1 MIAYVLFL
9 FSFLDRLLGDLQEI
23 VRGWFITLHIIT
35 FVLVDII
42 TCLLWPDQ
50 DDEWSPLSGPAY

>member
-9 FSFLDRLLGDLQEI
+9 FRFLDRLLGDLQEI
-23 VRGWFITLHIIT
+23 VWGRFITLHIIT

-42 TCLLWPDQ
+42 TCLLWPEE
-50 DDEWSPLSGPAY
+50 DDE